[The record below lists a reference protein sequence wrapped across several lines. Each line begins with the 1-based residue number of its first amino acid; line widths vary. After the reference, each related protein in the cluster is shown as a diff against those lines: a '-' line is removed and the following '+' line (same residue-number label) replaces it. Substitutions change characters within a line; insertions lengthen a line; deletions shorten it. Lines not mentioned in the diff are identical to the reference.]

1 MKRTFF
7 LVSAVIFL
15 FWWNQNQL
23 HGQPVNTTV
32 SGFLRTGLYEG
43 LYQGGNEKP
52 FASVFGDGGIRVDV
66 RNNLNFRAYTDL
78 RYRYGSEFGENV
90 SEVMMREGWIS
101 LYRPKLELI
110 MGQRIIK
117 WGRADF
123 DNPTSS
129 FNPRNLTVRSPEKDD
144 IDLGNISASIVW
156 KPAPFL
162 SVQGVAAPF
171 YRADILITRP
181 INLPESVTINGINGL
196 SGGKAMAGYGI
207 KADIYSR
214 GADFSMSFFN
224 GNDPQPGIAFTSAEA
239 IVGEGGVD
247 VFSELTV
254 SPYRISR
261 AGIDFETVAGRF
273 GLRGEGSY
281 TKPELSFREFEF
293 VPMPEIRWA
302 AGADVSIGSL
312 MIGAEYIGKYITDFE
327 QSPVEP
333 MLPGEMPPI
342 TPEQIGLIPGG
353 LEGYV
358 YLQTAAFNRLYMY
371 QLKEHYHSLGLR
383 IEGDLAMGRVAPS
396 LIGLYNFTTRELA
409 LVPSIKIKPADGL
422 TLMAGADIYK
432 GVKGSLYDIIDR
444 PLSSLFIVMRVD
456 FQ

>member
-1 MKRTFF
+1 MKRNGF
-7 LVSAVIFL
+7 LIATVIFL
-15 FWWNQNQL
+15 SWWNQYQL
-23 HGQPVNTTV
+23 IGQTVSTTV
-32 SGFLRTGLYEG
+32 SGFLRTGLYQGLSQNSDEG
-43 LYQGGNEKP
+43 P

-66 RNNLNFRAYTDL
+66 RNELNFRAYSDL

-90 SEVMMREGWIS
+90 SEVVMREGWIS
-101 LYRPKLELI
+101 LYSSKIELI

-129 FNPRNLTVRSPEKDD
+129 LNPRNLIVRSPEKND
-144 IDLGNISASIVW
+144 IDLGNISATLVW
-156 KPAPFL
+156 KPASFL
-162 SVQGVAAPF
+162 SIQGVAAPF
-171 YRADILITRP
+171 YRPDVLITKP
-181 INLPESVTINGINGL
+181 INLPETVTINEINGL
-196 SGGKAMAGYGI
+196 RGGKSMAGYGI
-207 KADIYSR
+207 KADFFSR
-214 GADFSMSFFN
+214 GADFSLSFFN
-224 GNDPQPGIAFTSAEA
+224 GNDPLPGIAFTSVEA
-239 IVGEGGVD
+239 DIGEGGVD
-247 VFSELTV
+247 ISSVLTV
-254 SPYRISR
+254 TPYRVSR

-273 GLRGEGSY
+273 ALRGEGSY
-281 TKPELSFREFEF
+281 TIPELSFSEHEF

-302 AGADVSIGSL
+302 TGADISLGSL

-327 QSPVEP
+327 LSPVEP
-333 MLPGEMPPI
+333 LLPGEIPPL
-342 TPEQIGLIPGG
+342 TPEQIGMIPGG

-371 QLKEHYHSLGLR
+371 QMKEHYHSLGLR
-383 IEGDLAMGRVAPS
+383 IEADMALGRVSPS

-409 LVPSIKIKPADGL
+409 LVPSIKVKPADGL

-444 PLSSLFIVMRVD
+444 PLSSLFIVLRVD

>member
-1 MKRTFF
+1 MKRNGF
-7 LVSAVIFL
+7 LIATVIFL
-15 FWWNQNQL
+15 SWWNQDQL
-23 HGQPVNTTV
+23 IGQTVSTTV
-32 SGFLRTGLYEG
+32 SGFLRTGLYQG
-43 LYQGGNEKP
+43 LSQNSDEKP

-90 SEVMMREGWIS
+90 SEMVMREGWIS
-101 LYRPKLELI
+101 LYSSKIELI

-129 FNPRNLTVRSPEKDD
+129 FNPRNPTVRSPEKDD
-144 IDLGNISASIVW
+144 IDLGNISASLVW
-156 KPAPFL
+156 KPATFL
-162 SVQGVAAPF
+162 SIQGVAAPF
-171 YRADILITRP
+171 YRPDVLITRL
-181 INLPESVTINGINGL
+181 INLPESVTINEINGL
-196 SGGKAMAGYGI
+196 LGGKAMAGYGI

-247 VFSELTV
+247 IFSELNV

-261 AGIDFETVAGRF
+261 AGFDFETVAGRF

-333 MLPGEMPPI
+333 MLPGEMPPL
-342 TPEQIGLIPGG
+342 TPEQIGMIPGG

-383 IEGDLAMGRVAPS
+383 IEADLAMGRVTPS
-396 LIGLYNFTTRELA
+396 VVGLYNFTTRELV
-409 LVPSIKIKPADGL
+409 LVPSLKIKPADGL